1 MFVYVNVIGE
11 YIVYMS
17 YFVMPELF
25 ASRNWNISQKDFAPD
40 PHNALRNDGI
50 LRDKQS

>member
-11 YIVYMS
+11 YNVYMS

-25 ASRNWNISQKDFAPD
+25 AKRNWNISHKDFAPD
-40 PHNALRNDGI
+40 PQRLRNDGI